1 MTDLI
6 SQLFDIATNEE
17 FSPEQRKELMGIA
30 LDEFADGNDVIG
42 NFDGPSLNDLTPY
55 NVSEKQYVRALAK
68 GLEAF
73 VKIGVLPHSV
83 KIDCDATR
91 NFAKVVYVLGTDGTN
106 DWVATAVIEPEP
118 SPSSLNI
125 DAALGKHLTKERL
138 ADGTL
143 RLGLA
148 HHLSAD
154 E

>member
-30 LDEFADGNDVIG
+30 LVADKMGEDE
-42 NFDGPSLNDLTPY
+42 
-55 NVSEKQYVRALAK
+55 RAAK
-68 GLEAF
+68 R
-73 VKIGVLPHSV
+73 
-83 KIDCDATR
+83 T
-91 NFAKVVYVLGTDGTN
+91 
-106 DWVATAVIEPEP
+106 
-118 SPSSLNI
+118 PSSLNL

-138 ADGTL
+138 ADGAL

-148 HHLSAD
+148 PHLPS